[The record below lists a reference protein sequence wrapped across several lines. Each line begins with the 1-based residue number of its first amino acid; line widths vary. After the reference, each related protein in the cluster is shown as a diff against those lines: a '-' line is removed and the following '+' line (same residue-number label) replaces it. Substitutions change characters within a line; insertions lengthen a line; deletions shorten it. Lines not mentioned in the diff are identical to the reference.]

1 MKKRLRK
8 IYSKKLY
15 MTKHTSLF
23 DASERR
29 TLEEYEDRDI
39 EWLRKTFRSVKREMK
54 SFPSIEMQGKLSAL
68 RLLGQRA
75 KENK

>member
-23 DASERR
+23 DAAERR
-29 TLEEYEDRDI
+29 ALEEYADRDI
-39 EWLRKTFRSVKREMK
+39 EWLRKTFRSSRGERRGT
-54 SFPSIEMQGKLSAL
+54 PCIEIQGKLSAL

-75 KENK
+75 KEAE